1 VCFPA
6 LGWGGMSPASMSHLS
21 LRASTSIACNRH
33 IPCTTQSALPI
44 GLCVARSSAIGCAV
58 LSEGSYKF
66 GISDTECCTAPT
78 PSAGRRT
85 SQQLRH
91 VLGDD
96 TARSSAQTGVL
107 YLLDASAG
115 RLRTVRNPTS
125 VTLEHPQ
132 SPRDVN
138 AVRLLTARIPSS
150 VNALKQ

>member
-1 VCFPA
+1 
-6 LGWGGMSPASMSHLS
+6 MSHLS

-44 GLCVARSSAIGCAV
+44 GLCVARSKPDWVRAV

>member
-1 VCFPA
+1 
-6 LGWGGMSPASMSHLS
+6 MSHLS

-44 GLCVARSSAIGCAV
+44 GLCVARSKPDWVRAV

-85 SQQLRH
+85 SQQLRQ